1 MLLHR
6 SFVGLLLWTTMVF
19 FPDRLKAQGTG
30 FTYQGRLGDAT
41 GPANGT
47 YAIQFSIF
55 STSSGG
61 SQLGATI
68 TYPALAVS
76 NGLFMVNLDFGAG
89 VFNGQDRYLEI
100 SVGSTTLQPRVRIAS
115 TPAAIYANS
124 AGTASNVTGIIDPAH
139 GGTGAAT
146 VSAARAALGG
156 VIYNG
161 DTASLGNGNFTT
173 PNFGNIIGDAVGQMY
188 MSKYGQLWHW
198 DGAKWLSGLQL
209 AGPLTVF
216 SAVGESQIIV
226 GDPANTIDNVLA
238 LQNTNSQHFSAARLL
253 DRFGNEQGAI
263 GYGNDAA
270 GIFRTN
276 LFWERYY
283 NYTAMGFA
291 GALASGSRGLYG
303 GVTEAKNDF
312 VWYDNAG
319 YPGGNV
325 IFRINSTTRNV
336 EVTNNIVVEGQLR
349 VGRGATGGGGM
360 TLNRANGQII
370 PEAIDNTSDPSGKLY
385 TTQVRFPNGSTNT
398 AANPNILLNAGGT
411 GIDGNG
417 YNLNL
422 NVGSN
427 NKLQFDSGGGY
438 AKFPS
443 AFQVGI
449 GETPSACAVLD
460 IASATQGVLLPR
472 MTKAQRDNIASKA
485 AGLAIYQIDN
495 TPGLRL
501 FNGTDWVRYGETVD
515 P

>member
-1 MLLHR
+1 MNTKPLLAILLT
-6 SFVGLLLWTTMVF
+6 FGLLIARQS
-19 FPDRLKAQGTG
+19 PAQSTS
-30 FTYQGRLGDAT
+30 FNYQGRLNDA
-41 GPANGT
+41 GAPANGT
-47 YAIQFSIF
+47 YAMQFGLF
-55 STSSGG
+55 ATSSGG
-61 SQLGATI
+61 SPLGSTN
-68 TYPALAVS
+68 TYSALTVS
-76 NGLFMVNLDFGAG
+76 NGLFTVNLDFGSG
-89 VFNGQDRYLEI
+89 IFNGQDCYLEI
-100 SVGSTTLQPRVRIAS
+100 SVGATTLQPRVRIAS
-115 TPAAIYANS
+115 TPVAIYANS
-124 AGTASNVTGIIDPAH
+124 AGSATNVTGIIDPAH
-139 GGTGAAT
+139 GGTGAAS
-146 VSAARAALGG
+146 VSAARVALGG

-161 DTASLGNGNFTT
+161 DTASIGNGNFGT
-173 PNFGNIIGDAVGQMY
+173 PNFSNIIGDAAGQMY

-209 AGPLTVF
+209 AGPIDCF
-216 SAVGESQIIV
+216 STVGESQLIV

-238 LQNTNSQHFSAARLL
+238 LQNTNSQHFSAARFL

-270 GIFRTN
+270 AIFRTN

-283 NYTAMGFA
+283 NYTPMGFA
-291 GALASGSRGLYG
+291 GALASGGRGLYG

-336 EVTNNIVVEGQLR
+336 EVTNNIVSEGQLR
-349 VGRGATGGGGM
+349 VGAGATGGGGM
-360 TLNRANGQII
+360 VLNRANGQII
-370 PEAIDNTSDPSGKLY
+370 PEAIDDTSDPSGRLY

-422 NVGSN
+422 NVGRT
-427 NKLQFDSGGGY
+427 NKMQFDSGGGF
-438 AKFPS
+438 ARFPS
-443 AFQVGI
+443 AFQLGI
-449 GETPSACAVLD
+449 GETPNACAVLD

-472 MTKAQRDNIASKA
+472 MTKAQRDNIVSKA

-495 TPGLRL
+495 TPGLRV
-501 FNGTDWVRYGETVD
+501 FNGTDWVRYNETTD